1 MTDDSDVS
9 ESWRNIMLIDR
20 AMMRDMLTEFADWKS
35 VRERRRETRLVQ
47 GLPLS
52 LAPITR
58 PEPALIIWRE
68 PSGSSLIPASRCKA
82 HF

>member
-52 LAPITR
+52 RISATVC
-58 PEPALIIWRE
+58 AYY
-68 PSGSSLIPASRCKA
+68 GSRVAS
-82 HF
+82 